1 MTDPAEKFE
10 VGPWLDRPHFAVLSI
25 DGLSLLLPQQDIHTV
40 EPVLDLE
47 LATGE
52 GGCAGWI
59 NRDEERWP
67 IYCLSADLEP
77 IQELPIERR
86 VCVILDHDELGF
98 GFGLACE
105 QMTTLQQAH
114 LNFFAVPECMRMPGS
129 PVRALARHDEQVL
142 CVTTA
147 ADLAGFLAYR
157 DYLPMVS
164 QEGLVS
170 EGAGTEEEITRPD
183 EEHGAYG

>member
-10 VGPWLDRPHFAVLSI
+10 VGPWLDRSHFAVLSI
-25 DGLSLLLPQQDIHTV
+25 EGLSLLLPQQDIHTV

-47 LATGE
+47 LTTGE
-52 GGCAGWI
+52 RGYAGWI
-59 NRDEERWP
+59 NREEERWP
-67 IYCLSADLEP
+67 VYCLSADLEP
-77 IQELPIERR
+77 LRDLPIERR
-86 VCVILDHDELGF
+86 VCVILDHDES

-114 LNFFAVPECMRMPGS
+114 LSFFAVPECMRTPGL
-129 PVRALARHDEQVL
+129 PVRALARHDEGVL

-147 ADLAGFLAYR
+147 VDLAGFLAHR
-157 DYLPMVS
+157 DDLPAAP
-164 QEGLVS
+164 QQDLVS

-183 EEHGAYG
+183 GEHGAYG